1 MRTAVIAADEAVD
14 ARAAWSLRVR
24 RVGGFIQAGFAAFW
38 LIRGGLALGGSAGPI
53 LAAVLGVAAI
63 AAFGYGIRATA
74 GTAPRPKGAAAHR
87 IERAITVATII
98 QLVASFVAPA
108 LVIAVGQPEWVLP
121 SIAITIGPL
130 LLWLDQRVGIPRL
143 RPVGA
148 TLIIGPVLLAATLSG
163 TVLVVTT
170 GITAGALLLVTAV
183 AGFRDLS
190 DGNASSGR
198 LGRRRAA
205 GVSACGASEGV
216 APGMRGAARIRS
228 VPTPAAPD
236 RGSR

>member
-74 GTAPRPKGAAAHR
+74 GTAPRPKGAAAQR
-87 IERAITVATII
+87 IERAVTVATII
-98 QLVASFVAPA
+98 QLVASFAAPA
-108 LVIAVGQPEWVLP
+108 LVIAIGHPEWVLP

-130 LLWLDQRVGIPRL
+130 LLWLDHRVGISRL

-163 TVLVVTT
+163 TALVVTT

-183 AGFRDLS
+183 AGFRDL
-190 DGNASSGR
+190 A
-198 LGRRRAA
+198 
-205 GVSACGASEGV
+205 
-216 APGMRGAARIRS
+216 
-228 VPTPAAPD
+228 T
-236 RGSR
+236 SRQVDSLS